1 MQFWNNTDP
10 FLPKTKVG
18 LNELGIL
25 FLLCNEK
32 EWLWAFWVVCQLRCC
47 HLRPTLLALSAH
59 PLLACTL
66 ILKRIRWLFLPTYQ
80 LCHSAPTFSLRWEE
94 RGRVTSTVS
103 AELSSYIWRHV
114 FLCPHHKAV
123 PRRPRH
129 FLGPRDGFAWLSS
142 YLAVCS
148 LRRWLASR
156 DVNVCAKFS
165 NKGPLGKSNI
175 LHEPHGFL
183 ILLSYSFTQHIFT
196 EHLRWT
202 GP

>member
-1 MQFWNNTDP
+1 MIKSTIIGEELHMQFWNNTDP

-103 AELSSYIWRHV
+103 AELSSFPEDSSMTLMHISLANVWSRGHPYLHGR
-114 FLCPHHKAV
+114 
-123 PRRPRH
+123 
-129 FLGPRDGFAWLSS
+129 LGSWAWFIATLSIT
-142 YLAVCS
+142 L
-148 LRRWLASR
+148 
-156 DVNVCAKFS
+156 
-165 NKGPLGKSNI
+165 
-175 LHEPHGFL
+175 
-183 ILLSYSFTQHIFT
+183 
-196 EHLRWT
+196 
-202 GP
+202 